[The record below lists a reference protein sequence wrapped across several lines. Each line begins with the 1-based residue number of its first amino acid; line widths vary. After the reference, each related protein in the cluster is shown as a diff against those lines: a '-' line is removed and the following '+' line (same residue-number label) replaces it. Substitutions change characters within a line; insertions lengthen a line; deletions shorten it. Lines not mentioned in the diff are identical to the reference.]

1 MALQYYTRACDLS
14 PDLVL
19 VRERKA
25 EVLLN
30 LKDLHGAFVELAV
43 LRDLAPQK
51 AYVYVL
57 LGRMY
62 GLANEKGKAV
72 QNFTVALSLCP
83 QVSVSLALS
92 CQVNSNET

>member
-1 MALQYYTRACDLS
+1 MALQWYTRACDLS
-14 PDLVL
+14 PDSVL

-25 EVLLN
+25 DVLLK
-30 LKDLHGAFVELAV
+30 LKDLHGASVELAI

-51 AYVYVL
+51 ANLYVL

-72 QNFTVALSLCP
+72 QNFTIALSLNP
-83 QVSVSLALS
+83 QVSFSLALS
-92 CQVNSNET
+92 CLSKL